1 MYAWYMPTRLGVC
14 RVMAILFPID
24 YPNVDD
30 VMLHQTFQRGD
41 AAAIECDA
49 YLGDPVYPLV
59 WVRNGTAISPDSD
72 NQKTLT
78 IVNIDNKHAG
88 TYECRFN
95 AFGESIIASIIV
107 NVQERSEPMYIC
119 RQPPQTIH
127 FSYASQQPLNL
138 TCDCRTDKSDSSLV
152 FQWNIPN
159 LPIVQSSSLVVPYDQ
174 VSNGRYTC
182 QAFRDGVLVEQ
193 HVREVTVIDIPPLP
207 ASTYTDVRRREG
219 ETAHLRYEL
228 LLQPSPKLN
237 FQWKKVYTG
246 SNTDVDFG
254 SRFSYTV
261 NDKTLRF
268 NITNLVAADTGMYMV
283 NVSNQ
288 YGHSELHTN
297 IDVEELD
304 RSIVILEFKAISCDS
319 IEVRVAIIIM
329 IILDYKLIIPP
340 CRCTRRI

>member
-1 MYAWYMPTRLGVC
+1 MV
-14 RVMAILFPID
+14 ILFRID
-24 YPNVDD
+24 NPNVDN
-30 VMLHQTFQRGD
+30 VILHQTFQRGD
-41 AAAIECDA
+41 AAAIECNA

-59 WVRNGTAISPDSD
+59 WVHNGMAISPDSD

-78 IVNIDNKHAG
+78 IVNINDEHAG
-88 TYECRFN
+88 IYKCGFN
-95 AFGESIIASIIV
+95 VLGKPIIASITV
-107 NVQERSEPMYIC
+107 TVQERNETNIC
-119 RQPPQTIH
+119 RPLPVIS

-159 LPIVQSSSLVVPYDQ
+159 LPIVPNSSLVIPYDQ
-174 VSNGRYTC
+174 VSNGRYIC
-182 QAFRDGVLVEQ
+182 QALRAGVTVEQ
-193 HVREVTVIDIPPLP
+193 HVMEVTVIDIPPLTQSP
-207 ASTYTDVRRREG
+207 YTENVTRREG
-219 ETAHLRYEL
+219 HTAHLHYEFL
-228 LLQPSPKLN
+228 LPPSPKLN
-237 FQWKKVYTG
+237 FQWKKMYAG

-254 SRFSYTV
+254 SRFNYTV
-261 NDKTLRF
+261 NGKILRF
-268 NITNLVAADTGMYMV
+268 NITNLVAADTGMYVM

-297 IDVEELD
+297 ITVEELD
-304 RSIVILEFKAISCDS
+304 RTIVILELKNISCDS